1 MNDRKQYGKGLAGFF
16 VGLLLATAVIAG
28 VLFFL
33 NKGGKSGVKVS
44 ERPEPQKKTEVLLP
58 NAVSSSSHAAA
69 SSAAASAGSGNTGT
83 ATESNNTPSEQKA
96 SEPTT
101 SGTGVETPPA
111 AKPASAVTMP
121 EDNQEQTG
129 SDEPKA
135 TQPAVVPHTNQ
146 PRANA
151 QSPSDSKPKATGSS
165 EQAKRERLKKQAA
178 AEQAAKLKKQ
188 QAEAARKQTAKTTPS
203 KAVKPSPE
211 QILESGNLDKARQKA
226 MKDAAEKEQERK
238 KAEAALNGLAGG
250 AKKAA
255 KSSAAAGSP
264 AKGGKVVLQV
274 GSYANKQA
282 ADAQRIK
289 LTMLGVSTSVVQ
301 GTVNNKEVYRVQ
313 TGVLSADSAADV
325 RKTLQ
330 RHGVPSL
337 TKSAQ

>member
-44 ERPEPQKKTEVLLP
+44 EQPEPQKKTEVLLP
-58 NAVSSSSHAAA
+58 NAVSSSSHSAA

-83 ATESNNTPSEQKA
+83 AAEINNTPSVQKA
-96 SEPTT
+96 SEPAT

-111 AKPASAVTMP
+111 VKPASAVTMP

-135 TQPAVVPHTNQ
+135 TPPVPHANQ
-146 PRANA
+146 PRTNA
-151 QSPSDSKPKATGSS
+151 QSPSDGKPKATGSS

-188 QAEAARKQTAKTTPS
+188 QAEAARKQTAKATPS

-238 KAEAALNGLAGG
+238 KAEAALNGQAGG

-255 KSSAAAGSP
+255 KSSVTAGTS

-301 GTVNNKEVYRVQ
+301 GKVNNKEVYRVQ